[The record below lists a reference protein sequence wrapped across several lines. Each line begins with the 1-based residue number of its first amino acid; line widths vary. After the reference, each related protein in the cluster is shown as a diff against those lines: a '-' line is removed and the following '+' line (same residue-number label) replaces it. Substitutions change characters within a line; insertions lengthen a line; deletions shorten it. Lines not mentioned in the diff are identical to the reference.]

1 MIQKIKL
8 SLTFIAV
15 LWVIRIIDLLP
26 INLNSFGIT
35 PRSVD
40 GLWGILFSPFLHG
53 GFLHLF
59 SNSIPLF
66 VLMITLFFFYEK
78 IAIQVILL
86 SSIIGGSLLWLLGLD
101 SMTNHIG
108 ASGLI
113 FGLLSFLIVSG
124 IIRKNIKSL
133 LVAIVIFF
141 MYGSAL
147 WGIFPSKPW
156 VSWEG
161 HLYGMVAGIVVAFLY
176 KNKDA

>member
-8 SLTFIAV
+8 SLSFIAV
-15 LWVIRIIDLLP
+15 LWVIKIIDLLP

-40 GLWGILFSPFLHG
+40 GLWGIIFSPFLHG

-66 VLMITLFFFYEK
+66 VLIITLFFFYEK
-78 IAIQVILL
+78 IAIQVIIL

-133 LVAIVIFF
+133 LVGIAIFF